1 MENLAPCRRS
11 KPQGILMLQLDLLS
25 LSTHPN
31 KATELKTSITW
42 LFSTITSNHV
52 SIVSINGKSNVKS
65 NVLSGCT
72 YPTKEISKRKV
83 KRHRDNSAEF
93 ACFGERT
100 ENVPFRVASKGFCRQ
115 KTKPQNKATIFFQN
129 INSFFPTKQ
138 AKG

>member
-1 MENLAPCRRS
+1 
-11 KPQGILMLQLDLLS
+11 MLQLDLLS

-93 ACFGERT
+93 ACFGKKNGECAISGGVEGVLPT
-100 ENVPFRVASKGFCRQ
+100 EDKTSK
-115 KTKPQNKATIFFQN
+115 
-129 INSFFPTKQ
+129 
-138 AKG
+138 

>member
-1 MENLAPCRRS
+1 MENLAPCRRR
-11 KPQGILMLQLDLLS
+11 KPRGILMLQLDLLS

-42 LFSTITSNHV
+42 LFSTITSNH
-52 SIVSINGKSNVKS
+52 SVKS

-72 YPTKEISKRKV
+72 YPAKEISKRKV